1 MVLDVVRFHSME
13 FIYLT
18 CDESNIASYKTI
30 EKIGAELVEICDVPK
45 KYFGWSEVWR
55 AKGFIN
61 SILIKT
67 KSIKDKTTMDNYKQ
81 LIIIK
86 GEPKDDIIRCYYDK
100 VKKKQAVVFNNN
112 PTTYYL
118 L

>member
-1 MVLDVVRFHSME
+1 ME

-61 SILIKT
+61 SI
-67 KSIKDKTTMDNYKQ
+67 
-81 LIIIK
+81 
-86 GEPKDDIIRCYYDK
+86 
-100 VKKKQAVVFNNN
+100 
-112 PTTYYL
+112 
-118 L
+118 

>member
-45 KYFGWSEVWR
+45 KYFGWSE
-55 AKGFIN
+55 G
-61 SILIKT
+61 
-67 KSIKDKTTMDNYKQ
+67 M
-81 LIIIK
+81 
-86 GEPKDDIIRCYYDK
+86 
-100 VKKKQAVVFNNN
+100 
-112 PTTYYL
+112 
-118 L
+118 